1 MPFEAA
7 AILTSTGFRWSYVKG
22 EDNMALQNA
31 KDLIKQ
37 VTGISIGLAFLMI
50 LLGFFAIGLP
60 LATGIGVALLVGWII
75 TFSGF
80 AHLAY
85 AFAAQ
90 GPGAFLWRLLIGILY
105 TAGGIYLVFHPTLG
119 LGSLTL
125 VLAMMLFLEGI
136 LQMIVFFQF
145 RSLPGSGWILF
156 DSVTTLLLG
165 LMIGLS
171 WPSSS
176 LWAVG
181 TLVGVNLIVSGFT
194 RLVSSVAVRSELKT
208 MAR

>member
-1 MPFEAA
+1 
-7 AILTSTGFRWSYVKG
+7 
-22 EDNMALQNA
+22 MALQNA

-37 VTGISIGLAFLMI
+37 ATGTSIGLAFLMI

-60 LATGIGVALLVGWII
+60 MATGIGIAMLVGWII
-75 TFSGF
+75 IFSGF

-90 GPGAFLWRLLIGILY
+90 GPGAFFWRILIGILY
-105 TAGGIYLVFHPTLG
+105 TLGGIYLVFHPALG
-119 LGSLTL
+119 LESLTL
-125 VLAMMLFLEGI
+125 VLAMMFFAEGI

-156 DSVTTLLLG
+156 DSVTALLLG
-165 LMIGLS
+165 LLIGLS

-176 LWAVG
+176 LWAIG

-208 MAR
+208 MTR